1 MEGYAEAVREAANSN
16 LTGDA
21 LRRRAAEIYRQYG
34 AHSVANVLLAIDI
47 TRHPDHFD
55 ILVSGLP
62 QVNAPGL

>member
-1 MEGYAEAVREAANSN
+1 MTEYGKAVREAANSN

-21 LRRRAAEIYRQYG
+21 LRRRATEIYKQYG
-34 AHSVANVLLAIDI
+34 AHSVANVMLAIDI

-55 ILVSGLP
+55 IFVCGLP

>member
-1 MEGYAEAVREAANSN
+1 MGRYAEAVREAANSN

-21 LRRRAAEIYRQYG
+21 LRRRAAEICQQYG
-34 AHSVANVLLAIDI
+34 AHSVSNVMLAIDI

-55 ILVSGLP
+55 ILVGGLP